1 MLLPCADPLQPAI
14 FPKSVQDL
22 ELGRGDFAIHYLPSI
37 ANHHYGATNMDFTD
51 LCAHDRVTMN
61 QNQPQHHEGEGVTY
75 MGPTERQVLGE
86 YVEICLPQ
94 DTISS

>member
-37 ANHHYGATNMDFTD
+37 ANHRYGATNIDFTD
-51 LCAHDRVTMN
+51 LCA
-61 QNQPQHHEGEGVTY
+61 QIG
-75 MGPTERQVLGE
+75 
-86 YVEICLPQ
+86 
-94 DTISS
+94 